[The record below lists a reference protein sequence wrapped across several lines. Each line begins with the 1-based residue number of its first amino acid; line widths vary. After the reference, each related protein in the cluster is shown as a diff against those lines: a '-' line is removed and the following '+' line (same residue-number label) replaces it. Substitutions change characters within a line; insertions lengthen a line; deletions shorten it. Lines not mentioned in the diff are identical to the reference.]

1 MTTKEARLSSEDLTH
16 KVSRWQRYLYDA
28 ERALNQGMR
37 RAEQAGLDRNVRF
50 PDYQRELFSRLYNP
64 KTSALETPAEG
75 SEWASKLHA
84 VAQDMPEFKVLQE
97 RCKGDEVWAGM
108 GTSSLAASVVSKMQ
122 PQKSKHNPEELR
134 RRVEG
139 LKKMSE
145 QGVNV
150 SKKLQQAEQVLEQ
163 AQKEAEAMAQGL
175 DPVQLRQAVRQ
186 GCEQAQQEI
195 GEAEGQI
202 ESFSYGSSPGTPVAK
217 GNVAQKRELANQIAR
232 SSKLKKI
239 AKLAGRL
246 RRVAAEKQ
254 RSKVSDSRSEVS
266 DIEQG
271 DSIDRLLPSELMD
284 LLNGD
289 GGEREMVF
297 YARFLDRQCLQYKL
311 SGKEKVGRGPIVL
324 CCDESGSME
333 GDNEC
338 WAKAVS
344 LALLDIAQRQRRS
357 WSFIHFDSRVSRR
370 DFVKAGA
377 VDSKA
382 LMECMAHFTGGGT
395 CFQSPLDEAVRTI
408 KEDGAMRKA
417 DVVFITDGCCAVA
430 PEWVERFVE
439 AKRALG
445 FTVYAVLV
453 DMQGQSMGAVEQ
465 FADHIYHMEDML
477 EGRGGKFEDVVF
489 SL

>member
-1 MTTKEARLSSEDLTH
+1 MTKEARLSKDDLTH
-16 KVSRWQRYLYDA
+16 KVSRWQRYLYDT
-28 ERALNQGMR
+28 ERTSNPGLR
-37 RAEQAGLDRNVRF
+37 KSEQAGMERNESF
-50 PDYQRELFSRLYNP
+50 PDYQREVFARLYNP
-64 KTSALETPAEG
+64 KTPELEEKAAG
-75 SEWASKLHA
+75 SEWASKLHS

-97 RCKGDEVWAGM
+97 RCRGDEVWAGM
-108 GTSSLAASVVSKMQ
+108 GTSSLATSIAAKMTST
-122 PQKSKHNPEELR
+122 PSKHNVEELK

-139 LKKMSE
+139 LRKMEE
-145 QGVNV
+145 QGVPV
-150 SKKLQQAEQVLEQ
+150 TKKREQAEKVLAQAEQ
-163 AQKEAEAMAQGL
+163 EAAEMASGL

-195 GEAEGQI
+195 SDAESQM
-202 ESFSYGSSPGTPVAK
+202 ESFTYGSSPGTPMPK
-217 GNVAQKRELANQIAR
+217 GNAAHKRELANRISS

-254 RSKVSDSRSEVS
+254 RSKVSDSSSEVS

-271 DSIDRLLPSELMD
+271 NAIDRLLPSELMD

-324 CCDESGSME
+324 CCDESGSMN
-333 GDNEC
+333 GDPEC

-344 LALLDIAQRQRRS
+344 LALLDIAQRQRRT
-357 WSFIHFDSRVSRR
+357 WSFIHFDTRVSRE
-370 DFVKAGA
+370 DKVKAGA

-382 LMECMAHFTGGGT
+382 LMACMDHFTGGGT
-395 CFQSPLDEAVRTI
+395 SFEAPLDAALKTI
-408 KEDGAMRKA
+408 REDGGLKKA
-417 DVVFITDGCCAVA
+417 DVIFVTDGICHVNPHWLESFKAT
-430 PEWVERFVE
+430 
-439 AKRALG
+439 KKALG

-453 DMQGQSMGAVEQ
+453 NMRGQGLGAVEQ
-465 FADHIYHMEDML
+465 FADHVYHMSDML
-477 EGRGGKFEDVVF
+477 AEGGSKFEDVVF
-489 SL
+489 SM